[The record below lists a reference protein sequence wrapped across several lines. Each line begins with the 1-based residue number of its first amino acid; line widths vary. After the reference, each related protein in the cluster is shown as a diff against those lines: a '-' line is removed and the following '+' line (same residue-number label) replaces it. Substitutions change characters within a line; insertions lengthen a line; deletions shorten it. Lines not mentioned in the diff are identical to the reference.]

1 MKKHIVLLLLAVP
14 MIFASCGTSK
24 FFSGKASDI
33 SSIALV
39 SPYSYLTDAIGDFQT
54 DYVEAPSLFNQQLLA
69 EAVSNIGLPISKS
82 VEIDYKKQSD
92 AVNTWMHRLADI
104 GAAGAKDLEVP
115 SQIVEAVKKS
125 GCPYGLLITD
135 VGYVKNAEQ
144 YKTETAI
151 EAGVKVLDLVLN
163 NEIDLSKDTEA
174 CMSGV
179 FSMLFDSQTGKPV
192 WFGALPRDYKNN
204 PINRDSVNK
213 QLGKLFKDFLK

>member
-1 MKKHIVLLLLAVP
+1 MKKHLFLLLIAVP

-39 SPYSYLTDAIGDFQT
+39 SPYSYLTDAVGDFQT
-54 DYVEAPSLFNQQLLA
+54 DYVEAPSQFNQQLLS
-69 EAVSNIGLPISKS
+69 EAVGNLGLPISKS
-82 VEIDYKKQSD
+82 VDINYKKQDENVS
-92 AVNTWMHRLADI
+92 AWMRRLANV
-104 GAAGAKDLEVP
+104 GAAGAKNLEVP
-115 SQIVEAVKKS
+115 SQIVDAVKKS

-135 VGYVKNAEQ
+135 VGYVKNAAQ
-144 YKTETAI
+144 YKTETTI
-151 EAGVKVLDLVLN
+151 EAGMKIADLVLN
-163 NEIDLSKDTEA
+163 NEVDLSKDTEA

-204 PINRDSVNK
+204 PINRDSVK
-213 QLGKLFKDFLK
+213 EQMVKLFKDFLK